1 MAAAKRTL
9 RLTPGIQFS
18 DSELVGHYLRKKL
31 CGEKLPD
38 GVRPEIDLYCA
49 HPDRLTGTKLPK
61 ITPFLP
67 RRRGKTQF
75 HPPNRFSEWYFFTSA
90 AHRKHEPGV
99 GLPPRK
105 AGQRLRGHEAEVLL
119 LGEGEGGKRG
129 EAHQLGHGRV
139 HHQERL
145 FWVCRRSQDG
155 NHQFLS
161 GF

>member
-49 HPDRLTGTKLPK
+49 HPDRLTA
-61 ITPFLP
+61 
-67 RRRGKTQF
+67 QF